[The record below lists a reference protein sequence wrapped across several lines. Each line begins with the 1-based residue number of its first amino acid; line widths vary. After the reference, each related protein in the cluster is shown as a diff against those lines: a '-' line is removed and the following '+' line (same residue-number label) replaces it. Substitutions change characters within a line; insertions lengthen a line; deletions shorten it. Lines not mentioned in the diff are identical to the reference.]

1 MHSARFHSVL
11 VVSLA
16 VISACSEDVSTP
28 LAAAWLE
35 WSDSVSAG
43 VPFGV
48 RVSGLFSEN
57 PASLRIRVTVARDT
71 VAIQPYSV
79 EPPCRQNCPD
89 VLRGFDTLVWVP
101 AIAGTA
107 PRTVV
112 IRATSPLDPLETPWP
127 LRTFGTITVAVDTPV
142 APQMRSVGMAS
153 GSGDTA
159 GCYLVRP
166 LSAAPVYV
174 SADQPPAWAPGFVGF
189 AYGRTDPVLRSVC
202 RDDAYVIQ
210 VDSILRV
217 ATPRPS
223 QN

>member
-79 EPPCRQNCPD
+79 EPPCRQNCSD

-127 LRTFGTITVAVDTPV
+127 LRRSSVVAACSGGGFSAE
-142 APQMRSVGMAS
+142 APR
-153 GSGDTA
+153 
-159 GCYLVRP
+159 RP
-166 LSAAPVYV
+166 LSKLQTGAVSWNKGMSLPTPAP
-174 SADQPPAWAPGFVGF
+174 P
-189 AYGRTDPVLRSVC
+189 
-202 RDDAYVIQ
+202 
-210 VDSILRV
+210 
-217 ATPRPS
+217 
-223 QN
+223 